1 MNEDIKKPV
10 APTTGSNFNGD
21 NPKSTSSFI
30 IPPPPPPLSTSDQQG
45 GIGHQKKL
53 AINFCHLIKGQ
64 NVIIDFRTFDDNSDR
79 KDPRLIRKLRGTIEE
94 HVNTLLELNR
104 RGAGIF
110 FTVNT
115 TDGFGVSNSNIASI
129 EYLWVED
136 DGDAPDAV
144 TRCPLTPCLK
154 VKTSTGHYHHYFKVE
169 PNSIKPAD
177 FKRHQSVMAEK
188 YGSDTNA
195 LDASRVLRVAG
206 FYHQKV
212 NSKKGLVGEK
222 QLVEVRND

>member
-1 MNEDIKKPV
+1 MSQDIKKPV
-10 APTTGSNFNGD
+10 APTTGSNFND
-21 NPKSTSSFI
+21 DTPKSISGFI
-30 IPPPPPPLSTSDQQG
+30 IPSPPQKTSGQKSDLE
-45 GIGHQKKL
+45 HQRKL
-53 AINFCHLIKGQ
+53 AINFCHLIKDP

-79 KDPRLIRKLRGTIEE
+79 KDSSLVRKLRGTIEE
-94 HVNTLLELNR
+94 HLETLLELNR

-115 TDGFGVSNSNIASI
+115 TDGLGVSNSNITSI
-129 EYLWVED
+129 EYLWIED

-144 TRCPLTPCLK
+144 SRCPLTPCLK
-154 VKTSTGHYHHYFKVE
+154 VKTSVGHYHHYFKVE

-177 FKRHQSVMAEK
+177 FKQYQSVMAEK

-212 NSKKGLVGEK
+212 NSKKGLVGGK
-222 QLVEVRND
+222 QLVEVCND